1 MNTEIIPID
10 DHNLNMVAEL
20 LYDRSQTLK
29 SYTVQKYES
38 NNNERFRGVIA
49 TVEGKPIG
57 CFGSI
62 PKVLRISDGTMKNC
76 GWFADWY
83 VSPHGRGLKIG
94 ELLLNALSDHEQIMF
109 GHPGPKRAQSICLSN
124 GYDLIGFHSRRRLV
138 LRPWVYQWKRGN
150 LFSVL
155 RSKLHKKTS
164 KKPDMKDNE
173 QNTVDMPDRVCEII
187 KSEPTAA
194 KFVRN
199 EDYENW
205 VQTQPIA
212 NKYTRKSALWEGDG
226 CSIIFFD
233 EKITNGEKRRLILH
247 MEGEGLLSIDAWT
260 SFIIDTRKAKR
271 DYIEIFTTNKRID
284 SIFQKMGAWKI
295 EEAPI
300 MVRGLDTRTLKFK
313 IHPWDRENWTYL
325 ATEKE

>member
-1 MNTEIIPID
+1 MKTEIIPID
-10 DHNLNMVAEL
+10 DYNLNMVADL

-38 NNNERFRGVIA
+38 NNNDRFRGVIA
-49 TVEGKPIG
+49 TVEDKPIG

-62 PKVLRISDGTMKNC
+62 PKKLKFSDGTMKNC

-94 ELLLNALSDHEQIMF
+94 ELLLNALSDYEQIMF
-109 GHPGPKRAQSICLSN
+109 GHPGPKQAQSICLKN
-124 GYDLIGFHSRRRLV
+124 EYEPIGFQSRRRLL
-138 LRPWVYQWKRGN
+138 LRRWAYNWKRGTLISTLKTKLIKRVLN
-150 LFSVL
+150 KSDMSVV
-155 RSKLHKKTS
+155 S
-164 KKPDMKDNE
+164 
-173 QNTVDMPDRVCEII
+173 QNTVNMRDVINK
-187 KSEPTAA
+187 KSSTA